1 MTSTKTLLAA
11 VAVLAISAPAMFASA
26 QTAAPAAK
34 PKPVAAARPAT
45 TTAARPA
52 ATTPTAPAAPPLQLG
67 PPIPGVCV
75 FSEEVAVS
83 RSTAGESINKRMQQL
98 GAQVQAELGPEQTS
112 LDADIKAFQ
121 ASAASLPADQQQTKG
136 QALQKRMQ
144 DFDGKR
150 TQRQKELELTLRKA
164 IARVD
169 AELDPI
175 VRNVVTA
182 RTCSILLKADTAIY
196 AANPGMDITSSVIEQ
211 LNVKMPA
218 ITFDREH
225 LDQQAAAGQQR

>member
-11 VAVLAISAPAMFASA
+11 VAVLAVSASA
-26 QTAAPAAK
+26 LSATAQTTK
-34 PKPVAAARPAT
+34 PKAAAAT
-45 TTAARPA
+45 SRAA

-67 PPIPGVCV
+67 PPIAGVCI

-83 RSTAGESINKRMQQL
+83 RSTAGDSINKRMQQL

-121 ASAASLPADQQQTKG
+121 STAASLPTDQQQTKG

-150 TQRQKELELTLRKA
+150 GLRQKELETTLRKA

-182 RTCSILLKADTAIY
+182 RSCSILLKADSAIY
-196 AANPGMDITSSVIEQ
+196 AANPAMDITPAVIEQ
-211 LNVKMPA
+211 LNGKLPA

-225 LDQQAAAGQQR
+225 LDQQAAGQPR